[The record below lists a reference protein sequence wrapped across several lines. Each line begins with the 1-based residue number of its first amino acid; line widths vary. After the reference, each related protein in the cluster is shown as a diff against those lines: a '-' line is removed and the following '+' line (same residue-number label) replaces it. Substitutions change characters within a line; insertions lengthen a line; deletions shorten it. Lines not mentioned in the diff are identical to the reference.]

1 MTSTELYSTIDSM
14 IERGS
19 SFALWRIPGE
29 ARIHLRVQTEGEPR
43 LLYDVKELNL
53 RGGFIIAPFCVS
65 DRHPIVVIDQ
75 ARAEVIP
82 IQADGASP
90 SFRPVEGERPFPV
103 SDEWDYRRYAACFHK
118 FLDALTSGE
127 QEKLVLSR
135 QKETVRPA
143 GVSIGEAF
151 RRAVERYIYSYVYLC
166 HTPATGTWMGSTPEI
181 LLAGRHGAWQT
192 VAPAGTQRLDH
203 GRVPTEWDAKNR
215 REQQLVAD
223 YIHAQLRTLGIGA
236 RTVGPYPARAG
247 ELSHLK
253 TEFHF
258 SLPDERRI
266 GEVLDLLHPTPAVCG
281 LPKEKAYDFILRH
294 EGYDRAYYSGFV
306 GLLDPEGET
315 SLYVNLRCVHIQPSK
330 FTFYA
335 GGGLLASSSLDE
347 EWRETGDKMGTM
359 GRTVAIDNGQ
369 WTIDNG
375 GMNPN

>member
-65 DRHPIVVIDQ
+65 DRHPIVVIDE

-192 VAPAGTQRLDH
+192 VALAGTQRLDH

-359 GRTVAIDNGQ
+359 GRTVSIDNGQ
-369 WTIDNG
+369 LTMDNG

>member
-65 DRHPIVVIDQ
+65 DRHPIVVIDK

-82 IQADGASP
+82 IQADGAGP

-192 VAPAGTQRLDH
+192 VALAGTQRLDH

-335 GGGLLASSSLDE
+335 GGGLLVSSSLDE

-359 GRTVAIDNGQ
+359 GRTVSIDNGQ
-369 WTIDNG
+369 LTMDNG

>member
-127 QEKLVLSR
+127 LEKLVLSR

-192 VAPAGTQRLDH
+192 VALAGTQRLDH

-359 GRTVAIDNGQ
+359 GRTVAIDN
-369 WTIDNG
+369 
-375 GMNPN
+375 

>member
-53 RGGFIIAPFCVS
+53 RGGFVIAPFCVS
-65 DRHPIVVIDQ
+65 ERHPIVVIGKS
-75 ARAEVIP
+75 RAEVIP
-82 IQADGASP
+82 FSSAAGNTP
-90 SFRPVEGERPFPV
+90 FRPVEAERPFPV

-192 VAPAGTQRLDH
+192 VALAGTQRLDH

-359 GRTVAIDNGQ
+359 GRTVSIDNGQ
-369 WTIDNG
+369 LTMDNG

>member
-65 DRHPIVVIDQ
+65 DRHPIVVIDKT
-75 ARAEVIP
+75 RATVIP

-192 VAPAGTQRLDH
+192 VALAGTQRLDH

-335 GGGLLASSSLDE
+335 GGGLLVSSSLDE

-359 GRTVAIDNGQ
+359 GRTVSIDNGQ
-369 WTIDNG
+369 LTMDNG

>member
-65 DRHPIVVIDQ
+65 DRHPIVVIDKT
-75 ARAEVIP
+75 RATVIP

-103 SDEWDYRRYAACFHK
+103 SDEWDYRRYTACFHK

-192 VAPAGTQRLDH
+192 VALAGTQRLDH

-359 GRTVAIDNGQ
+359 GRTVSIDNGQ
-369 WTIDNG
+369 LTMDNG

>member
-65 DRHPIVVIDQ
+65 ERHPIVVIDK

-192 VAPAGTQRLDH
+192 VALAGTQRLDH

-335 GGGLLASSSLDE
+335 GGGLLVSSSLDE

-359 GRTVAIDNGQ
+359 GRTVSIDNGQ
-369 WTIDNG
+369 LTMDNG

>member
-192 VAPAGTQRLDH
+192 VALAGTQRLDH

-359 GRTVAIDNGQ
+359 GRTVAMDNGQ
-369 WTIDNG
+369 WTMDNG

>member
-75 ARAEVIP
+75 ARATVIP

-192 VAPAGTQRLDH
+192 VALAGTQRLDH

-335 GGGLLASSSLDE
+335 GGGLLASSLLDE

>member
-65 DRHPIVVIDQ
+65 DRHPIVVIDK

-192 VAPAGTQRLDH
+192 VALAGTQRLDH

-359 GRTVAIDNGQ
+359 GRTVSIDNGQ
-369 WTIDNG
+369 WTMDNG

>member
-65 DRHPIVVIDQ
+65 DRHPIVVIDK

-192 VAPAGTQRLDH
+192 VALAGTQRLDH

-359 GRTVAIDNGQ
+359 GRTVSIDNGQ
-369 WTIDNG
+369 LTMDNG

>member
-65 DRHPIVVIDQ
+65 DRHPIVVIDK

-103 SDEWDYRRYAACFHK
+103 SDEWDYRRYTACFHK

-192 VAPAGTQRLDH
+192 VALAGTQRLDH

-359 GRTVAIDNGQ
+359 GRTVSIDNGQ
-369 WTIDNG
+369 WTMDNG

>member
-65 DRHPIVVIDQ
+65 DRHPIVVIDK

-192 VAPAGTQRLDH
+192 VALAGTQRLDH

>member
-65 DRHPIVVIDQ
+65 GRHPIVVLDKTQ
-75 ARAEVIP
+75 AEVIP
-82 IQADGASP
+82 ILADGASP

-192 VAPAGTQRLDH
+192 VALAGTQRLDH

-359 GRTVAIDNGQ
+359 GRTVSIDNGQ
-369 WTIDNG
+369 LTMDN
-375 GMNPN
+375 

>member
-1 MTSTELYSTIDSM
+1 M
-14 IERGS
+14 
-19 SFALWRIPGE
+19 
-29 ARIHLRVQTEGEPR
+29 
-43 LLYDVKELNL
+43 
-53 RGGFIIAPFCVS
+53 
-65 DRHPIVVIDQ
+65 
-75 ARAEVIP
+75 
-82 IQADGASP
+82 
-90 SFRPVEGERPFPV
+90 
-103 SDEWDYRRYAACFHK
+103 
-118 FLDALTSGE
+118 
-127 QEKLVLSR
+127 
-135 QKETVRPA
+135 RPA

-192 VAPAGTQRLDH
+192 VALAGTQRLDH

-359 GRTVAIDNGQ
+359 GRTVAIDN
-369 WTIDNG
+369 
-375 GMNPN
+375 

>member
-75 ARAEVIP
+75 ARATVIP

-192 VAPAGTQRLDH
+192 VALAGTQRLDH

-359 GRTVAIDNGQ
+359 GRTVSIDNGQ
-369 WTIDNG
+369 LTMDNG

>member
-166 HTPATGTWMGSTPEI
+166 YTPATGTWMGSTPEI

-192 VAPAGTQRLDH
+192 VALAGTQRLDH

-223 YIHAQLRTLGIGA
+223 YIHAQLRSLGIGA

-369 WTIDNG
+369 WTMDNG

>member
-65 DRHPIVVIDQ
+65 DRHPIVVIDK

-192 VAPAGTQRLDH
+192 VALAGTQRLDH

-315 SLYVNLRCVHIQPSK
+315 SLYVNLRCVHIQPTK

-335 GGGLLASSSLDE
+335 GGGLLASSLLDE

-369 WTIDNG
+369 WTMDNG

>member
-192 VAPAGTQRLDH
+192 VALAGTQRLDH

-315 SLYVNLRCVHIQPSK
+315 SLYVNLRCVHIEPSK

>member
-65 DRHPIVVIDQ
+65 DRHPIVVIDK

-82 IQADGASP
+82 IQADGAGP

-192 VAPAGTQRLDH
+192 VALAGTQRLDH

-359 GRTVAIDNGQ
+359 GRTVSIDNGQ
-369 WTIDNG
+369 LTMDNG

>member
-103 SDEWDYRRYAACFHK
+103 SDEWDCRRYAACFHK

-192 VAPAGTQRLDH
+192 VALAGTQRLDH

-369 WTIDNG
+369 WTMDNG

>member
-65 DRHPIVVIDQ
+65 DRHPIVVIDR
-75 ARAEVIP
+75 ARATVIP

-192 VAPAGTQRLDH
+192 VALAGTQRLDH

-369 WTIDNG
+369 WTMDNG

>member
-192 VAPAGTQRLDH
+192 VALAGTQRLDH

-369 WTIDNG
+369 WTMDNG
-375 GMNPN
+375 GMNLN

>member
-192 VAPAGTQRLDH
+192 VALAGTQRLDH

-223 YIHAQLRTLGIGA
+223 YIHAQLHTLGIGA

-335 GGGLLASSSLDE
+335 GGGLLVSSSLDE

-359 GRTVAIDNGQ
+359 GRTVAIDN
-369 WTIDNG
+369 
-375 GMNPN
+375 

>member
-192 VAPAGTQRLDH
+192 VALAGTQRLDH

-335 GGGLLASSSLDE
+335 GGGLLVSSSLDE

-369 WTIDNG
+369 WTMDNG

>member
-43 LLYDVKELNL
+43 LLYNVKELNL

-65 DRHPIVVIDQ
+65 SRHPIVVIDK

-82 IQADGASP
+82 IQVDGASP

-192 VAPAGTQRLDH
+192 VALAGTQRLDH

-359 GRTVAIDNGQ
+359 GRTVAIDN
-369 WTIDNG
+369 
-375 GMNPN
+375 

>member
-65 DRHPIVVIDQ
+65 DRHPIVVIDK

-192 VAPAGTQRLDH
+192 VALAGTQRLDH

-359 GRTVAIDNGQ
+359 GRTVSIDNGQ
-369 WTIDNG
+369 LTMDNG
-375 GMNPN
+375 GMTPN

>member
-192 VAPAGTQRLDH
+192 VALAGTQRLDH

>member
-65 DRHPIVVIDQ
+65 DRHPIVVIDK

-192 VAPAGTQRLDH
+192 VALAGTQRLDH

-369 WTIDNG
+369 WTIREKTL
-375 GMNPN
+375 PIF

>member
-65 DRHPIVVIDQ
+65 SRHPIVVLDKTQ
-75 ARAEVIP
+75 AEVIP
-82 IQADGASP
+82 ILADGASP

-192 VAPAGTQRLDH
+192 VALAGTQRLDH

-369 WTIDNG
+369 WTMDNG

>member
-166 HTPATGTWMGSTPEI
+166 YTPATGTWMGSTPEI

-192 VAPAGTQRLDH
+192 VALAGTQRLDH